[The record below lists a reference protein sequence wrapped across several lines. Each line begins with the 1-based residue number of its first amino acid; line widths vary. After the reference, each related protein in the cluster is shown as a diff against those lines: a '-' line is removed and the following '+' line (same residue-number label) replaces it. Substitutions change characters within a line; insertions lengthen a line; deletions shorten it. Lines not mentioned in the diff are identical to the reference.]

1 MSGMALHATW
11 TAFPPK
17 WCPSSSRLA
26 GCSGCLLC
34 GSAAEDRP
42 VDATLLRLSL
52 MRSKRMLMVCAQE
65 GTQVKLK
72 GVVPLLQPA
81 NLLPSQPTFSPWGEM
96 PQQKQLLIQ

>member
-1 MSGMALHATW
+1 
-11 TAFPPK
+11 
-17 WCPSSSRLA
+17 
-26 GCSGCLLC
+26 
-34 GSAAEDRP
+34 
-42 VDATLLRLSL
+42 